1 MRGKFRRESVE
12 GRRND
17 ASQPYRFGSRSVP
30 RRSFSFDFAELVS
43 PHTHTL
49 RRLSAHPYIE
59 SGNRFSVLMYRPR
72 VSRRPQPR
80 CTGQTQLL
88 TREAG
93 VARGTGAPGGTR
105 TPDPLLRRQ
114 MLYPAELRARCLFE
128 EVSLQINLS

>member
-1 MRGKFRRESVE
+1 MSKKREDFSEGNHSIKSVE

-49 RRLSAHPYIE
+49 RGPSAHPYIE

-72 VSRRPQPR
+72 VLTQVQPHV
-80 CTGQTQLL
+80 CT
-88 TREAG
+88 AW
-93 VARGTGAPGGTR
+93 VASSVGEN
-105 TPDPLLRRQ
+105 L
-114 MLYPAELRARCLFE
+114 AEWLDFAKPC
-128 EVSLQINLS
+128 